1 LVRAPG
7 SVATLDSQAY
17 DNWIELVRLLERHP
31 LRGRKRREFD
41 VWAAAVGR
49 WAARPYGATSPGD
62 HAAMRRASDELRRL
76 RRYVD
81 PGAGAGVDPPAR
93 CDDLVWFLGGFFSGE
108 GHLQLDRLSARLVV
122 KLRRDDRPLLQR
134 FAVGVGVGRV
144 YDLPAGSRGSPQA
157 GWVVYRHDELAT
169 AMNVLDRAGLRG
181 ASAASTPPG
190 GAARPSSPPRER
202 RAAAGTRR

>member
-81 PGAGAGVDPPAR
+81 PGAGR
-93 CDDLVWFLGGFFSGE
+93 EST
-108 GHLQLDRLSARLVV
+108 
-122 KLRRDDRPLLQR
+122 RR
-134 FAVGVGVGRV
+134 
-144 YDLPAGSRGSPQA
+144 
-157 GWVVYRHDELAT
+157 
-169 AMNVLDRAGLRG
+169 RG
-181 ASAASTPPG
+181 ATISCGSCAAS
-190 GAARPSSPPRER
+190 SPVRVTCSWI
-202 RAAAGTRR
+202 A